1 MLSTR
6 FFRKLMIGATL
17 LASVGTMAQDQI
29 KKFENERPDIIY
41 QMNLNKNF
49 NSFLMFRS
57 VDVYEEISGVDVFD
71 QTLQLPKYEPFVHKN
86 GLGDYMVGEMGK
98 QLEEIIFDT
107 MGLDFKGAKT
117 TFDVYDLH
125 YKISRPR
132 LELDF
137 EQDENGNIE
146 VVARIQV
153 RKFSVT
159 ADKIYVNNNSPGISV
174 IRHYETEENRTRMF
188 FDRSTMTDQMIAD
201 NPTPDQVMDY
211 TSLIDDL
218 YLKIQAPE
226 GRPLVVVDGA
236 KAGSQKSANI
246 ISGELR
252 ISMIPREDG
261 ALKLKLK
268 NFDVSLFG
276 AKDGEDL
283 SKYIDFEL
291 GQDTKIGSLQG
302 IEYGQASLDL
312 GSRSLQ
318 RIVNKKKE
326 LITKLISQ
334 PIIDQIYNDEI
345 KQNLIKK
352 VDELVFSP
360 LNINPNFS
368 QKVEDISITNR
379 INEIGTINKDRSNP
393 DNVNQLRLSMN
404 VDFERAEYKNF
415 VFHPSYKPVTDS
427 QYEKS
432 QKFIHN
438 KIQNLEESLIIS
450 IDQDFLNGAI
460 ATYIEGRKKELLTDV
475 PEYVSIGEKGVF
487 LQFDDKNQGKLVIDM
502 LARDKFF
509 MRVASALVTGRSKYY
524 FPLVMTPEISIE
536 MKADVP
542 TLVVKAK
549 DIDITEDTLRNGIY
563 GVPSNLDKGWSKKFV
578 LKTVKNEM
586 KPTIGSTLFEYPLV
600 DFKGVDLSKLA
611 KVQSDGHGRLN
622 IMVNLLAYA
631 DQRKKL
637 AKLPKV
643 IMNMLKKQSNQE

>member
-6 FFRKLMIGATL
+6 FFRKFLIGTTL

-29 KKFENERPDIIY
+29 KKFEKERPDIIY

-49 NSFLMFRS
+49 NSFLMFRG
-57 VDVYEEISGVDVFD
+57 VDVYEEISGVDIFD
-71 QTLQLPKYEPFVHKN
+71 QTLQLPKYEPFVHEN

-107 MGLDFKGAKT
+107 MGLNFKGAKT
-117 TFDVYDLH
+117 TFDVYNLH

-132 LELDF
+132 LEFDF

-174 IRHYETEENRTRMF
+174 IRHYETEENRTRIV
-188 FDRSTMTDQMIAD
+188 FDRDTMTQQMLAD
-201 NPTPDQVMDY
+201 NLTADQVMDY
-211 TSLIDDL
+211 TTLIDDL

-236 KAGSQKSANI
+236 KAGSQKTANVI
-246 ISGELR
+246 TGELR

-268 NFDVSLFG
+268 NFDISLFG
-276 AKDGEDL
+276 SKDGEDL

-312 GSRSLQ
+312 GSRSIQ

-326 LITKLISQ
+326 LITKLVSQ

-368 QKVEDISITNR
+368 QKVEDTSITNR

-393 DNVNQLRLSMN
+393 KNVNQLRLSMN
-404 VDFERAEYKNF
+404 VDFERAAYKNF
-415 VFHPSYKPVTDS
+415 VFHPSYKPVTES

-432 QKFIHN
+432 EKFIHD

-502 LARDKFF
+502 FARDKFF

-524 FPLVMTPEISIE
+524 FPLVMTPQIDIE
-536 MKADVP
+536 MKGDVP

-578 LKTVKNEM
+578 LNTVKNEM
-586 KPTIGSTLFEYPLV
+586 KPTIGSTLFEYPLL
-600 DFKGVDLSKLA
+600 DFKGVDLSKIA
-611 KVQSDGHGRLN
+611 KVQSDGNGRLN
-622 IMVNLLAYA
+622 IMVNLLAYSE
-631 DQRKKL
+631 QRKEL

-643 IMNMLKKQSNQE
+643 IMNMLKKQNDQE